1 MSPEPGRGRRPA
13 LSPIHTRRPPLIY
26 HPRAAWQDFQSGWL
40 SLSMRGRHGMR
51 VRGRVP
57 KAICMQGAGAACAYL
72 VARLGLQ
79 LPPPAPANEPQR
91 ERKRARGG

>member
-1 MSPEPGRGRRPA
+1 
-13 LSPIHTRRPPLIY
+13 
-26 HPRAAWQDFQSGWL
+26 
-40 SLSMRGRHGMR
+40 MR

-57 KAICMQGAGAACAYL
+57 KAICLQGAGAAHAYL
-72 VARLGLQ
+72 VARLSHQ